1 MLQSFG
7 ARLPVTKLSR
17 MNYAC
22 KRDYLLYYVTR
33 LHVRRFLSIYF
44 LRKFLKCAFKEE
56 NKEFKKNHKKA
67 QPVLKDHTFLYL
79 W

>member
-1 MLQSFG
+1 M
-7 ARLPVTKLSR
+7 
-17 MNYAC
+17 
-22 KRDYLLYYVTR
+22 TR

-56 NKEFKKNHKKA
+56 NKELKKNDKKA
-67 QPVLKDHTFLYL
+67 QLHVVLKDHTFLYL

>member
-22 KRDYLLYYVTR
+22 KRDHLLYYVTR

-44 LRKFLKCAFKEE
+44 LRKFLKCAFKKIIR
-56 NKEFKKNHKKA
+56 NKKNDKKA